1 MIAVT
6 GANGLLGKYII
17 ERLLQ
22 AKLQV
27 IAITRQSGSEKKIFS
42 SDLITERYADITDPI
57 TLTEALQG
65 ASCVIH
71 TAAYVSLNPNASK
84 KMIEVNVNGTSNI
97 VDICLQLNIP
107 RLIHISSVAA
117 LGKQK
122 GITTIREESKWIAG
136 EFNTDYAESKHMAE
150 LEVYRGLE
158 EGLSIAI
165 VNPSVILAPA
175 NWNRSSAKLFKFV
188 WDEKPFYTEGQFN
201 YVDARDVSEL
211 IYQLYQ
217 NNSNGQKYIASSGS
231 VSFIDFF
238 RKVAQRFNKKSPSI
252 NINPFLIQVFA
263 FLESIRC
270 RITGGEPMVDGK
282 ALKNNREFFQY
293 SNEKARNELKVTF
306 RPLDETLDWCCS
318 EYLQKITTNK

>member
-1 MIAVT
+1 MVAVT

-22 AKLQV
+22 DQLRV
-27 IAITRQSGSEKKIFS
+27 IAITRQPDDKKKIS
-42 SDLITERYADITDPI
+42 SDLITERYADITDPVA
-57 TLTEALQG
+57 LTEALQG

-84 KMIEVNVNGTSNI
+84 KMIEINVNGTAN
-97 VDICLQLNIP
+97 VVNICLHLNIP

-122 GITTIREESKWIAG
+122 GITTITEESKWIAG
-136 EFNTDYAESKHMAE
+136 DFNTDYAESKHMAE
-150 LEVYRGLE
+150 LEIYRGLE

-175 NWNRSSAKLFKFV
+175 DWNRSSSKLFKFV

-201 YVDARDVSEL
+201 YVDARDVSDL
-211 IYQLYQ
+211 IFRLYK
-217 NNSNGQKYIASSGS
+217 SRSSGQKYIASSGS

-238 RKVAQRFNKKSPSI
+238 KKVAQRFNKKAPSI
-252 NINPFLIQVFA
+252 NINPFLIRVFA

-270 RITGGEPMVDGK
+270 RITGSEPLMDSK
-282 ALKNNREFFQY
+282 ALKNNREFFLY

-306 RPLDETLDWCCS
+306 RPLEETLDWCCS